1 MQVAAKAKTPATANL
16 PAEVAAQLPD
26 VEREAVAMAREAGRI
41 VSSLFGQSVQVN
53 YKDDKQTDP
62 VTAADIQSQAYL
74 FQAITERFPDHGI
87 LGEEKNDNDDQE
99 ALAADWLWVLDPVD
113 GTTNFLN
120 GLPVWAVSIGVMYRG
135 LPVAAALYL
144 PWPHADGGSVLHAHK
159 EGGAFQDGQR
169 LELADPEE
177 IIANR
182 LSGIPG
188 SFGTQYHVGKALRRK
203 AGEPRVT
210 GSIAYELAM
219 VARGAMQYCV
229 IGGPRLWDM
238 AAGVLLVAEAGG
250 SVMLRRGKGWEPLT
264 SIVSTWDERPP
275 TMKELRDRVQPLVA
289 GKKRIAPM
297 VASNLRSRRP
307 SLWRRAKRLLRRPK
321 PRQPQNQQ
329 PSNQEDQQTQKAAPA
344 Q

>member
-1 MQVAAKAKTPATANL
+1 MSSAVHSATIASDYAL
-16 PAEVAAQLPD
+16 PPDVAEVLPG

-41 VSSLFGQSVQVN
+41 VSSLFGQSVQVD

-74 FQAITERFPDHGI
+74 AQAITERFPGHGI
-87 LGEEKNDNDDQE
+87 LGEEKSDNDDPD
-99 ALAADWLWVLDPVD
+99 APAADWLWVLDPLD

-144 PWPHADGGSVLHAHK
+144 PWPDANPDAAISQGGVVFHARKG
-159 EGGAFQDGQR
+159 GGAFQDDHK
-169 LELADPEE
+169 LELADPDE

-188 SFGTQYHVGKALRRK
+188 SFSAQYRIAKALRRK

-219 VARGAMQYCV
+219 VARGVMQYCV
-229 IGGPRLWDM
+229 IGR
-238 AAGVLLVAEAGG
+238 AEAVGHG
-250 SVMLRRGKGWEPLT
+250 RRRPAGRRGRRLGDAPSPKDLGTHGRHHTRLGNQDPHH
-264 SIVSTWDERPP
+264 ERA
-275 TMKELRDRVQPLVA
+275 TRA
-289 GKKRIAPM
+289 GATTGR
-297 VASNLRSRRP
+297 
-307 SLWRRAKRLLRRPK
+307 W
-321 PRQPQNQQ
+321 
-329 PSNQEDQQTQKAAPA
+329 
-344 Q
+344 

>member
-1 MQVAAKAKTPATANL
+1 MP
-16 PAEVAAQLPD
+16 PEVTEQLPQ

-41 VSSLFGQSVQVN
+41 VSSLFGQSVQVD

-62 VTAADIQSQAYL
+62 VTAADLQSQAYL
-74 FQAITERFPDHGI
+74 AQAITQHFPSHGI

-99 ALAADWLWVLDPVD
+99 APAADWLWVLDPLD

-144 PWPHADGGSVLHAHK
+144 PWPDSDNGVVLHARSG
-159 EGGAFQDGQR
+159 GGAFQDHEK
-169 LELADPEE
+169 LELPDPEE

-188 SFGTQYHVGKALRRK
+188 SFGAQYRIGKTLRRK

-219 VARGAMQYCV
+219 VARGVMQYCV

-250 SVMLRRGKGWEPLT
+250 SVMLRRQKSWDPMKAIIPTWET
-264 SIVSTWDERPP
+264 KTP

-289 GKKRIAPM
+289 GKPRIAPL
-297 VASNLRSRRP
+297 VAANLTPRRP
-307 SLWRRAKRLLRRPK
+307 SVLRRLKRLVIRRK
-321 PRQPQNQQ
+321 PRQQQQQQ
-329 PSNQEDQQTQKAAPA
+329 PKPA
-344 Q
+344 TNTPAE